1 MASLGLAQIDENCS
15 LIQTNTIDPLIL
27 PNLLMRGAALPDSIG
42 EKTPESWLR
51 NRSIGDCTPEGWPQT
66 PTPHGADLHPRFVL
80 GDETPEVC
88 FESVPDLRFD
98 AQQQPVNFQGMLSMM
113 VSATG
118 MTTMTPLVPMWPG
131 QIACPVSMVFDSSTA
146 SFASTCV
153 AGDSSHVKSDNVFA
167 APVPIPLEKAVLPNH
182 PTDSRQISA
191 KGKPAPSAKK
201 HTRGSHSE
209 GNGVD
214 DACPAAV
221 YVDLSALRERAPLW
235 HGVLLDGSYVRHCGS
250 S

>member
-15 LIQTNTIDPLIL
+15 LIQTNIIGPLML

-66 PTPHGADLHPRFVL
+66 PTPHGAGLHPHFVL

-98 AQQQPVNFQGMLSMM
+98 AQQQQPVNFQEMPRMM
-113 VSATG
+113 VPATG

-131 QIACPVSMVFDSSTA
+131 QIAYPVSMVFDSSTA

-167 APVPIPLEKAVLPNH
+167 ASVPIPPEKAVLPNH
-182 PTDSRQISA
+182 LTDSRQISA

-201 HTRGSHSE
+201 HIRGSHSA
-209 GNGVD
+209 GNGID

-221 YVDLSALRERAPLW
+221 YVDLSALRER
-235 HGVLLDGSYVRHCGS
+235 GSYVRHCGS